1 MSNICAANLQ
11 GVDLG
16 PDEMLCIKILSKK
29 WKGLQLKP
37 PVGPISTSPCSFLH
51 FHEKNKTNSHPK
63 ITAFYRLK
71 MGYGCQGIEQ
81 FHQLWEVDDL
91 ASSPALSLSLPCL
104 HPQLLRRSISGTH
117 GKACGCSREQ
127 SATVLLSGCWS
138 FHFLQQTPAVDWV
151 LCFTL
156 LFWTDHLQQP

>member
-1 MSNICAANLQ
+1 MSNICVANLW
-11 GVDLG
+11 GAVLG

-51 FHEKNKTNSHPK
+51 FHGKKPKDSHKN
-63 ITAFYRLK
+63 TAFYRLK
-71 MGYGCQGIEQ
+71 MGYGCQDIEQ
-81 FHQLWEVDDL
+81 SHQLWEMGDL

-104 HPQLLRRSISGTH
+104 HPQLFQRSISGTH
-117 GKACGCSREQ
+117 RKACGCGWEQ

-151 LCFTL
+151 LRFTL
-156 LFWTDHLQQP
+156 FFWTDHLQQP